1 MPLLSRPEQAD
12 PELWRAVHDR
22 PTALPLH
29 ASIDLELDSDDGLTS
44 LHGMPADR
52 LAMAASRL
60 PARWTPATPL
70 R

>member
-1 MPLLSRPEQAD
+1 MPLLLRPEQAD
-12 PELWRAVHDR
+12 PELWRAVHEQ

-29 ASIDLELDSDDGLTS
+29 TDIDPALNLDIGPAA

-60 PARWTPATPL
+60 PARWSPPPL
-70 R
+70 

>member
-22 PTALPLH
+22 PAALPLH
-29 ASIDLELDSDDGLTS
+29 ADIDIDDGPVA

-60 PARWTPATPL
+60 PARWAPATPL
-70 R
+70 S